1 MASYSLYPF
10 LMTTYIEVQTNIIM
24 VIIKIESIM
33 LYVVGV
39 MFIFFNIFFKIVFE
53 SMIQILKYRL
63 IKLEGRIDNS
73 TIK

>member
-63 IKLEGRIDNS
+63 INRIRR
-73 TIK
+73 